1 MRQGQGSQRFNRP
14 RRVDM
19 SLRKGTGVGA
29 LLMGLVG
36 FGLGLFFGWLLHR
49 ERVSGTPTG
58 DRTTAALADTSARL
72 ELADQDVI
80 DLRAQLTDAQH
91 LLDEQAATIAQLETE
106 LMAYRDRSYGEEI
119 AAEPAGVV
127 DTDAVTAEVADAP
140 ADAASAPDTPL
151 TASQF
156 DVDEVDTTDELLVPR
171 DPLAEAE
178 IADEVV
184 AQEVIVEDVVVEEPP
199 AEDVAAADELA
210 TDDVAAAE
218 ELPAEDVAPAEG
230 LPAEYVAPAEE
241 PAPAEAKQP
250 DVAEAPVDGVLLDGA
265 GATTPAAASS
275 AAAPSDDTSGEGP
288 FVPPPTAEH
297 DDLRRIRG
305 IGPTM
310 ERLLNEQG
318 IMTFRQL
325 AVLSDDGIEEL
336 QRHLP
341 GVTGRIR
348 RGQWIQQA
356 RDLHVQTHGD
366 QP

>member
-1 MRQGQGSQRFNRP
+1 
-14 RRVDM
+14 
-19 SLRKGTGVGA
+19 
-29 LLMGLVG
+29 MGLVG

-49 ERVSGTPTG
+49 ERVSGTPTPTPTS

-80 DLRAQLTDAQH
+80 DLRTQLTDAQH

-119 AAEPAGVV
+119 AAEPAGDVE
-127 DTDAVTAEVADAP
+127 TGAVIAEVADAP
-140 ADAASAPDTPL
+140 VDAANAPDTPL

-178 IADEVV
+178 VADEVI
-184 AQEVIVEDVVVEEPP
+184 AQEAIIEDVVVEEPP
-199 AEDVAAADELA
+199 SEDVAPADELA
-210 TDDVAAAE
+210 TDDVAAE
-218 ELPAEDVAPAEG
+218 ELPAQGLPAEDLAPAEELPAEG
-230 LPAEYVAPAEE
+230 LPAEESPREGLTGEAVALAEE
-241 PAPAEAKQP
+241 PAPAEAGQP
-250 DVAEAPVDGVLLDGA
+250 YVAQAPVDGELLDGA
-265 GATTPAAASS
+265 AVTTPAAASS

-288 FVPPPTAEH
+288 FVPPPAAEH

-325 AVLSDDGIEEL
+325 AVLSDDGIKEL

-341 GVTGRIR
+341 GVSGRIR